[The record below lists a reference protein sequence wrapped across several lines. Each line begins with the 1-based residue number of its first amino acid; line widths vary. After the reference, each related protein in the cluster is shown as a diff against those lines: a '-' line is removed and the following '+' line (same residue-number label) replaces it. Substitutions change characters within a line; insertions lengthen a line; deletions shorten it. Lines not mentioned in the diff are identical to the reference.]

1 MTYGPV
7 NGVMSE
13 LTYDCRNRLV
23 CAGGV
28 SYTYD
33 AENNRIAVVVC
44 SMKLSYKVRQI
55 ILPDYEDDINSMQE
69 ILKLNEIDF
78 ATKLKY
84 EDIIAIAELYIKSKE
99 EPYEIDTKSI
109 LYDTN
114 SYVINEPVWYV
125 DIISKKVKEKWADAY
140 ISLAITDREG
150 RLVYVQNDHG
160 VVIEKY

>member
-1 MTYGPV
+1 
-7 NGVMSE
+7 
-13 LTYDCRNRLV
+13 
-23 CAGGV
+23 
-28 SYTYD
+28 
-33 AENNRIAVVVC
+33 
-44 SMKLSYKVRQI
+44 MKLSYKVRQI